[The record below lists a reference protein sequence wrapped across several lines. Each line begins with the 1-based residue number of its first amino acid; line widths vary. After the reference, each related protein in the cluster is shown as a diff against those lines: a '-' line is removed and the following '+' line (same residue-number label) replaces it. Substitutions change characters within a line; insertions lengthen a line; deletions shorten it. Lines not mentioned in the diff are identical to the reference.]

1 MWRLKKSHNH
11 FHEYLSNMDS
21 DRKMDFTIRLLV
33 ENYARMNTFNLHWVN
48 ILSETRFPDR
58 VFGYV
63 IF

>member
-1 MWRLKKSHNH
+1 
-11 FHEYLSNMDS
+11 MDS

-33 ENYARMNTFNLHWVN
+33 DNYARMNTFNLHWVN